1 MAKWFGR
8 VGYAEQVE
16 TSPGVWEEK
25 IIERNYYGDVVRNI
39 RKLES
44 SGNLNDDINVSM
56 EISIVADPYAIQNFH
71 AMRYVE
77 FMGSLWKI
85 HSVEVNCPRLILQIG
100 GVYNGEQARSADET

>member
-1 MAKWFGR
+1 MAYYFGKI
-8 VGYAEQVE
+8 GYAEQVE
-16 TSPGVWEEK
+16 TAPGVWEEQ
-25 IIERNYYGDVVRNI
+25 ITERQYYGDVVRNI

-44 SGNLNDDINVSM
+44 SGDINDNINVSM

-85 HSVEVNCPRLILQIG
+85 TSVEVNYPRLILSIG
-100 GVYNGEQARSADET
+100 GVYNGQQA

>member
-1 MAKWFGR
+1 MAKYFGKI
-8 VGYAEQVE
+8 GYAEQVE
-16 TSPGVWEEK
+16 TAPGVWEER
-25 IIERNYYGDVVRNI
+25 ITERQYYGDVVRNI

-44 SGNLNDDINVSM
+44 SGDINDNINVSM

-85 HSVEVNCPRLILQIG
+85 TSVEVNYPRLILSIG
-100 GVYNGEQARSADET
+100 GVYNGQQA

>member
-1 MAKWFGR
+1 MAKYFGKI
-8 VGYAEQVE
+8 GYAEQVE
-16 TSPGVWEEK
+16 TAPGVWEEQ
-25 IIERNYYGDVVRNI
+25 ITERQYYGDVVRNI

-44 SGNLNDDINVSM
+44 SGDINDNINVSM

-85 HSVEVNCPRLILQIG
+85 TNVEVNYPRLILSIG
-100 GVYNGEQARSADET
+100 GVYNGQQA

>member
-1 MAKWFGR
+1 MAKYFGKI
-8 VGYAEQVE
+8 GYAEQVE
-16 TSPGVWEEK
+16 TAPGVWEER
-25 IIERNYYGDVVRNI
+25 ITERQYYGDVVRNI

-44 SGNLNDDINVSM
+44 SGYINDNINVSM

-85 HSVEVNCPRLILQIG
+85 TSVEVNYPRLILSIG
-100 GVYNGEQARSADET
+100 GVYNGQQA

>member
-1 MAKWFGR
+1 MAKWYGK

-16 TSPGVWEEK
+16 TAPGVWEEK
-25 IIERNYYGDVVRNI
+25 ITERQYYGDVVRNI

-44 SGNLNDDINVSM
+44 SGEVNDNINVSM

-71 AMRYVE
+71 TMRYIE

-85 HSVEVNCPRLILQIG
+85 YNVEVNYPRLILTIG
-100 GVYNGEQARSADET
+100 GLYTNVEQT

>member
-1 MAKWFGR
+1 MAKYFGKI
-8 VGYAEQVE
+8 GYAEQVE
-16 TSPGVWEEK
+16 TAPGVWEEQ
-25 IIERNYYGDVVRNI
+25 ITEHQYYGDVVRNN

-44 SGNLNDDINVSM
+44 SGDINDNINVSM

-85 HSVEVNCPRLILQIG
+85 HSVEVNYPRLILSIG
-100 GVYNGEQARSADET
+100 GVYNGQQA

>member
-1 MAKWFGR
+1 MAKYFGK
-8 VGYAEQVE
+8 VGYVDQVE

-25 IIERNYYGDVVRNI
+25 VTEREYYGDVVRNT

-44 SGNLNDDINVSM
+44 SGNFNDNINVSM

-71 AMRYVE
+71 AIRYIE

-85 HSVEVNCPRLILQIG
+85 YNVEVNYPRLVLTIG
-100 GVYNGEQARSADET
+100 GLYTNGQ

>member
-1 MAKWFGR
+1 MAKYFGKI
-8 VGYAEQVE
+8 GYAEQVE
-16 TSPGVWEEK
+16 TAPGVWEEQ
-25 IIERNYYGDVVRNI
+25 ITERQYYGDGVRNI

-44 SGNLNDDINVSM
+44 SGDINDNINVSM

-85 HSVEVNCPRLILQIG
+85 TSVEVNYPRLILSIG
-100 GVYNGEQARSADET
+100 GVYNGQQA

>member
-1 MAKWFGR
+1 MAKWYGK
-8 VGYAEQVE
+8 VGYADQVE
-16 TSPGVWEEK
+16 TAPGVWEEQ
-25 IIERNYYGDVVRNI
+25 ITERHYYGDVVRNI

-44 SGNLNDDINVSM
+44 SGEVNDNINVSM

-85 HSVEVNCPRLILQIG
+85 TSVEVNYPRLILSIG
-100 GVYNGEQARSADET
+100 GVYNGQQA

>member
-1 MAKWFGR
+1 MAKYFGK

-16 TSPGVWEEK
+16 TVPGVWEEQ
-25 IIERNYYGDVVRNI
+25 ITERQYSGDVVRNI

-44 SGNLNDDINVSM
+44 SGEVNDDINVSM

-71 AMRYVE
+71 VMRYIE

-85 HSVEVNCPRLILQIG
+85 YNIEVNYPRLILKIG
-100 GVYNGEQARSADET
+100 GLYTNVGQT